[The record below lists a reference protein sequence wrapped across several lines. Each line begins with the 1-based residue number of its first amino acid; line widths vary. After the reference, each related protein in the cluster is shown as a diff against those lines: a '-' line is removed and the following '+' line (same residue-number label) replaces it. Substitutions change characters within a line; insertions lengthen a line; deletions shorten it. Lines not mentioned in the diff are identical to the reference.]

1 MKCKI
6 CKKLLKENTKNN
18 NEFCQGHSPLDSG
31 NRYSKI
37 HILFRELAKAK
48 GVPDKVLYPETL
60 KVKQYWKDFL
70 GIKTLTKLSDEELRN
85 TELIIEAR
93 IKGLKAQTDKEIFE
107 EVLKTAD
114 GLIIIK

>member
-1 MKCKI
+1 MKNNKAV
-6 CKKLLKENTKNN
+6 LKE
-18 NEFCQGHSPLDSG
+18 CQNLEETFIETNG

-70 GIKTLTKLSDEELRN
+70 GIETLTKLSDEELRN
-85 TELIIEAR
+85 VELIIQER
-93 IKGLKAQTDKEIFE
+93 IKSLKQNYAS
-107 EVLKTAD
+107 
-114 GLIIIK
+114 